1 MNLPNQLTVAR
12 IGMTF
17 LMVVFLT
24 TPGIPF
30 GKTIALAIFVAAS
43 ITDYWDGRLARSS
56 NRITAFGQ
64 LMDPLA
70 DKVLVCAAF
79 VSFVAIDQIVPA
91 WVVITIITREFL
103 VTGLRLLAV
112 GKGRILEAGRFG
124 KHKTVWQI
132 VVIVVVITGLALR
145 EDLIPLLPVPDF
157 RAVFHEYYSGYFT
170 YLTHLLS
177 AGAAFLTVVS
187 GVVYYWENR
196 DLVMEHI

>member
-24 TPGIPF
+24 TPIIPF
-30 GKTIALAIFVAAS
+30 GKTAALVVFVAAS

-112 GKGRILEAGRFG
+112 SKGRILQAGRFG

-132 VVIVVVITGLALR
+132 IVIVVVITGLALR
-145 EDLIPLLPVPDF
+145 EDLIQLLPAPDF
-157 RAVFHEYYSGYFT
+157 RALFHEYYSGYFAS
-170 YLTHLLS
+170 LAHVLS
-177 AGAAFLTVVS
+177 AGAAILTLVS
-187 GVVYYWENR
+187 GLVYYWENR
-196 DLVMEHI
+196 DLVMEHL